1 MCLHG
6 GTQFQEVLSCECPRR
21 TGTEVLHDHVCSMK
35 GYCPVAVS
43 EQIMYRAHL
52 GSPMH
57 PKVGTGSQTTEPQ
70 IMEGSVSERQAPYRV
85 TGTEPR
91 CLPHP
96 SVSQSVYS
104 QADLRH

>member
-1 MCLHG
+1 MG
-6 GTQFQEVLSCECPRR
+6 APRR
-21 TGTEVLHDHVCSMK
+21 TGTEMCHDHVCNMQ
-35 GYCPVAVS
+35 GDCPVAGS
-43 EQIMYRAHL
+43 ERIMNRAHL

-70 IMEGSVSERQAPYRV
+70 IMEGSVSERQATYRV

-96 SVSQSVYS
+96 SVSLSSVYW